1 MRCWSLLEIKG
12 ERQWGSFNLVLEI
25 LFWLLINVNLHLNA
39 LYMHCACLYVFG
51 NVTTFLPF
59 WLNCDFFFTDA
70 VFFPQ
75 YRVLDDSFMDCFHLM
90 YSWVLCKWPR
100 FSECKYQYTW
110 ACSYQLYAVILK
122 TSIESHCVPQE
133 SIELKSIVKN
143 YELKSALR

>member
-1 MRCWSLLEIKG
+1 MRCWSLLEIKR
-12 ERQWGSFNLVLEI
+12 ERQWGSFNLLFEI
-25 LFWLLINVNLHLNA
+25 LFWLLINVNLHVLV
-39 LYMHCACLYVFG
+39 YMYLVMWQPSYHFDLTV
-51 NVTTFLPF
+51 TFL
-59 WLNCDFFFTDA
+59 FTDA

-110 ACSYQLYAVILK
+110 ACCYQLYNVILK
-122 TSIESHCVPQE
+122 TSIGSHCVPQE
-133 SIELKSIVKN
+133 SIELKSIIKN